1 MAWLT
6 ALPLVGEIVKGV
18 FGLVDQAVEDKD
30 EANKLKAQLQTVF
43 NNSDMTKFTT
53 QIKSQVEVIVAEATG
68 SWLQKNWRP
77 MLMCLFGIIVANNY
91 VVYPYLMLFSET
103 AAATTQLPIPPNMW
117 GLLKLGIGGYVVGRS
132 VEKIAGAAGGA
143 GALLNKAK
151 KVLGGGN

>member
-6 ALPLVGEIVKGV
+6 ALPLVGEVIKGV
-18 FGLVDQAVEDKD
+18 LGLVDEVVEDKD

-43 NNSDMTKFTT
+43 NNSDLTKFTT
-53 QIKSQVEVIVAEATG
+53 QIKSQVAVIVAEAQG

-77 MLMCLFGIIVANNY
+77 MLMCLFGVIIANNY
-91 VVYPYLMLFSET
+91 VLYPYLMLFSET
-103 AAATTQLPIPPNMW
+103 AASTTQLPIPPNMW

-132 VEKIAGAAGGA
+132 VEKVVGAAGGA
-143 GALLNKAK
+143 KTLLNQAK